1 MSAFINISKLEELR
15 LLKIEQVWESIY
27 TLLIVCVK
35 LWLEVVF
42 KELRY
47 NYGFVIIQRVSLRL
61 DSVRY
66 DVKSLSEIM
75 WDSI

>member
-1 MSAFINISKLEELR
+1 MSAFINISKLKELR

-47 NYGFVIIQRVSLRL
+47 NYGFVVIQRVSLRL

>member
-15 LLKIEQVWESIY
+15 FLKIEQVRESIY
-27 TLLIVCVK
+27 TFLIVCVK

-47 NYGFVIIQRVSLRL
+47 NYGFVVIQRVSLRL

>member
-1 MSAFINISKLEELR
+1 MSTFINISKLEELR

-47 NYGFVIIQRVSLRL
+47 NYGFVVIQRVSLRL

>member
-1 MSAFINISKLEELR
+1 VSAFINISKLEELR

-47 NYGFVIIQRVSLRL
+47 NYGFVVIQRVAFRL

-66 DVKSLSEIM
+66 DIKSLSEIM

>member
-47 NYGFVIIQRVSLRL
+47 NYGFVVIQRVSLRL

>member
-1 MSAFINISKLEELR
+1 VSAFINISKLEELR

-47 NYGFVIIQRVSLRL
+47 NYGFVVIQRVALRL